1 MSCEFLTAPVFPL
14 AGPKQRGGQGGRG
27 FRGGRGR
34 GRGRGGKRSFERP
47 PKKEGN
53 EEVTSKNAHT
63 QLDEGEPTEKK
74 IKIEAADDWGEEPRL
89 SE

>member
-1 MSCEFLTAPVFPL
+1 MSSEFLTAPVFSL

-27 FRGGRGR
+27 FGGGRGR
-34 GRGRGGKRSFERP
+34 GRGRGGKRSFERR

-63 QLDEGEPTEKK
+63 QLDEGEPSEKK
-74 IKIEAADDWGEEPRL
+74 IKIEAADD
-89 SE
+89 